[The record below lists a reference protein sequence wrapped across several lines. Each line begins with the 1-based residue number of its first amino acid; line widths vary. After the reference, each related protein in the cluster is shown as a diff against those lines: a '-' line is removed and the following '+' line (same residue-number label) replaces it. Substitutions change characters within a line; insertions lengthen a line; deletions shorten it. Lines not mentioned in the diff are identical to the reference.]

1 MMAAAIRVLYVDD
14 EPDLLDIG
22 RMFLEQSGDFVVTT
36 ALSAPEAM
44 RLLEQEQFDA
54 IISDYLMPGMDGI
67 QFLVEVRTRFGAIP
81 FVLFTG
87 RGREEVVIQAI
98 NNRADFYLQKGG
110 EPCAQF
116 AELSHTVKSAASRK
130 WADDALQKSEEKYRH
145 LIEHSDEAIVVAQ
158 DGMLKLVNH
167 RTAELTGYSEQE
179 LLSMPFAGL
188 IHPDDRAM
196 VMEQYQK
203 RIKGGKLPC
212 RYSFRMSPKDAP
224 ARWVEISVAAIDWDG
239 RPATLNFLTDITA
252 RMRAEEALRESEGRY
267 RNLYKSSRDAIMTLE
282 PPSWRFTS
290 CNPAAVQMFMVRDEA
305 EFISKEPWVLSPEHQ
320 PDGRD
325 SGGKAKEMIETAMRE
340 GTRFFEWTHR
350 RLNGEDFPATVLL
363 SRVELAGKVFLQ
375 ATVRDIT
382 ANRRAEESLR
392 ESEER
397 YRNIVEDQTEF
408 ICRFLKD
415 GTHVFVNDAYC
426 RYFNRKREEL
436 IGHRFRPVLHP
447 EDREMVARYLASIT
461 PEHPVTDIE
470 QRIIMPDGSIR
481 WQRWSDRAIF
491 DADGSITE
499 YQSVGRDI
507 SEQKELEMEMEYHG
521 QELRKFSASLDA
533 ANRKLNLLSG
543 ITRHD
548 INNQLT
554 VILGYLD
561 MLESTEH
568 DPALNAYFRTVATA
582 AQRISGMIQF
592 AREYEQIGVLA
603 PAWQDARMLVDAAAM
618 EAPLGQ
624 VMVKN
629 ELPAGTDVFA
639 DPLIVRVFYNLMDN
653 AVRYGEKCT
662 TIRFSAEESGDGPVI
677 VCEDDGAGVSAGEKE
692 QIFERGYGKNTG
704 LGLALAREI
713 LSITGITIRETG
725 EPGKGARFEMAVPK
739 GMYRF
744 ASKP

>member
-1 MMAAAIRVLYVDD
+1 MMAAAIRVIYVDD

-22 RMFLEQSGDFVVTT
+22 RMFLEQSGDFTVTT
-36 ALSAPEAM
+36 ALSAPEAI

-67 QFLVEVRTRFGAIP
+67 QFLVEVRTRFGKIP

-110 EPCAQF
+110 EPYAQF

-130 WADDALQKSEEKYRH
+130 RADDALQKSEEKYRH

-158 DGMLKLVNH
+158 DGMLRLVNH

-196 VMEQYQK
+196 VVEQYQK

-212 RYSFRMSPKDAP
+212 RYSFRMNPKDAP

-252 RMRAEEALRESEGRY
+252 RRRAEEA
-267 RNLYKSSRDAIMTLE
+267 
-282 PPSWRFTS
+282 
-290 CNPAAVQMFMVRDEA
+290 
-305 EFISKEPWVLSPEHQ
+305 
-320 PDGRD
+320 
-325 SGGKAKEMIETAMRE
+325 
-340 GTRFFEWTHR
+340 
-350 RLNGEDFPATVLL
+350 
-363 SRVELAGKVFLQ
+363 
-375 ATVRDIT
+375 
-382 ANRRAEESLR
+382 LR

-415 GTHVFVNDAYC
+415 GTHLFVNDAYC
-426 RYFNRKREEL
+426 RYFNMKREEI

-725 EPGKGARFEMAVPK
+725 EPGEGARFEMAVPK
-739 GMYRF
+739 EGYRSGKE
-744 ASKP
+744 AE